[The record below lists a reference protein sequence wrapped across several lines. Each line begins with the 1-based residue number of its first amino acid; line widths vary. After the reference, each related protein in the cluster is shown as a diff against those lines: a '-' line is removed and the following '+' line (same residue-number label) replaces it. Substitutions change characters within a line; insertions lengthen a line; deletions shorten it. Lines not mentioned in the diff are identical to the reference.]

1 MKLAINRAIKAGFAA
16 LGLEVQWR
24 RDPSALVAQQ
34 QALVDPQAKA
44 LREQRAAELVKGGNN
59 KVQYGSSNNLFGEGW
74 VNVDI
79 GENPAPNYLQAD
91 LTQAHPFPD
100 GCFRFGFAED
110 FLEHLDQE
118 QSLRFLIE
126 AHRTLQPGGVLRL
139 SFPGLEGVLRKHYT
153 PASSSSARLARMEA
167 YEAHGHKHFY
177 SREELRLVAKH
188 VGFREAQFVEYGKS
202 QYPELT
208 GLDQRAAQ
216 IGLNTYAE
224 LVK

>member
-1 MKLAINRAIKAGFAA
+1 MRLVINRAIKAGFAA
-16 LGLEVQWR
+16 LGLEVQRR
-24 RDPSALVAQQ
+24 RDPRAMLVQQ
-34 QALVDPQAKA
+34 QALMDPQAKA
-44 LREQRAAELVKGGNN
+44 LREGRGAELVKAGHS

-74 VNVDI
+74 VNVDM

-91 LTQAHPFPD
+91 LTEAHPFPD
-100 GCFRFGFAED
+100 ASFRFGFAED

-139 SFPGLEGVLRKHYT
+139 SFPGLEGVLRKHYG
-153 PASSSSARLARMEA
+153 PASTANARLARIEA
-167 YEAHGHKHFY
+167 YEAYGHKHFY
-177 SREELRLVAKH
+177 SREELRLVAGH
-188 VGFREAQFVEYGKS
+188 VGFRETRFVEHGKS
-202 QYPELT
+202 QHAELS
-208 GLDQRAAQ
+208 GLDQRSAR